1 MRDPYKALGVTPKS
15 SDAEIKKAYRRL
27 AKEYHPDRTGGDK
40 SKEARFKDISAAY
53 QILSDPAKRAQFDNM
68 SNGGGIPMGANL
80 SEIFAQMFGG
90 AQGGGGRGPRVQTGF
105 GGMGGNP
112 FGGMGGMGG
121 GSPFGGMGG
130 GSPFG
135 GMGGGGRGPFGQDP
149 RRAPKQP
156 AKKSPPKERKVKASD
171 GSPLTQRGGNI
182 YSDLRISFDKAMI
195 GHVAKVPTLT
205 GSANVTIPP
214 GTSSGQ
220 KLRLKGK
227 GAKLANSAAA
237 KKKTKASHGDHFVTV
252 HIDVPKVGAG
262 ESRDLLGKLVELLD
276 NKDS

>member
-1 MRDPYKALGVTPKS
+1 MRDPYKALGVTRKS
-15 SDAEIKKAYRRL
+15 SDAEIKKAYRDL
-27 AKEYHPDRTGGDK
+27 AKKYHPDRNAGDK
-40 SKEARFKDISAAY
+40 AKEERFKDISAAY
-53 QILSDPAKRAQFDNM
+53 QILSDSQKRAQFDHAA
-68 SNGGGIPMGANL
+68 SGGGIPTGANL

-90 AQGGGGRGPRVQTGF
+90 AQAGGGRGPRVQTGF

-112 FGGMGGMGG
+112 FGGMGGGG
-121 GSPFGGMGG
+121 PFGGGMGG
-130 GSPFG
+130 NPFG
-135 GMGGGGRGPFGQDP
+135 GMGGGGRGPRAADP
-149 RRAPKQP
+149 RRAQKRP
-156 AKKSPPKERKVKASD
+156 AKKAPPKDRKVKASD

-182 YSDLRISFDKAMI
+182 YSDLRIPFDKAMV
-195 GHVAKVPTLT
+195 GNVAKVPTLT

-227 GAKLANSAAA
+227 GAKLASSAVA
-237 KKKTKASHGDHFVTV
+237 KGGAKASHGDHFVTV
-252 HIDVPKVGAG
+252 HIDVPKVGTG

>member
-40 SKEARFKDISAAY
+40 TKEARFKDISAAY
-53 QILSDPAKRAQFDNM
+53 QILSDPAKRSQFDNV

-90 AQGGGGRGPRVQTGF
+90 QAAGGRGPRVQTGF
-105 GGMGGNP
+105 GGMGGGNPFGGMGGGNP

-121 GSPFGGMGG
+121 MGGNPFGGQA
-130 GSPFG
+130 
-135 GMGGGGRGPFGQDP
+135 RP
-149 RRAPKQP
+149 RP
-156 AKKSPPKERKVKASD
+156 AKKPAAKSPPKERKVKAAD
-171 GSPLTQRGGNI
+171 GSQLTQRGDSI
-182 YSDLRISFDKAMI
+182 YSDLRIPFNQAML
-195 GHVAKVPTLT
+195 GVVAKVPTLT
-205 GSANVTIPP
+205 GAAKVTIPP

-227 GAKLANSAAA
+227 GARLRSPVVGKGGA
-237 KKKTKASHGDHFVTV
+237 KASHGDHFVTV
-252 HIDVPKVGAG
+252 HIDVPKVEAG
-262 ESRDLLGKLVELLD
+262 KSRDLLAKLVKLVE
-276 NKDS
+276 KDES